1 MNEPSRTTGQQVATP
16 EGASFFP
23 VSTDALDSDDLEL
36 DLYLMHA
43 GMKPVLFRGVGS
55 SYSMSDCA
63 RLAEKGITT
72 LYVTTVQHRVFQKL
86 VSERLVRAYDDPE
99 RSREERC
106 RIVRESCGKMIDDLM
121 RMPHVEGIAETLGG
135 MAAQFSAWCT
145 QDEDKFGHLLDMSE
159 HDFYTTTHMVNVG
172 VGCGMLC
179 AELLGPDAPL
189 MQEIV
194 QGGFVHDIGKRG
206 VPAEILNKEGK
217 LSDDE
222 WKQIRAHPLAGVEIL
237 STQKGIGQVAIEMT
251 RDHHEKID
259 GRGYPNG
266 ARGDAIG
273 LPARICAVV
282 DVYDAISTARP
293 YRGAVP
299 PLKVL
304 DMLRPEAGT
313 TFDPA
318 AFEAWERVI
327 RRQIERDPNRCVKDT
342 GTATTLAVG
351 DMLPSSSKETP
362 RTARPAAAT
371 APAGSCPLP
380 SGACDEPV
388 TITRAAT
395 PGDEAPAI
403 EATMVRC
410 VVDGVDLRTDAPTRP
425 GERLRLTLRD
435 GQTLEVIAGR
445 RSFGSAGETIVHCTR
460 VFASRAAA

>member
-1 MNEPSRTTGQQVATP
+1 MSDEHKPNGRAGETP

-23 VSTDALDSDDLEL
+23 VSTDALDCDALEL

-63 RLAEKGITT
+63 KLAEKGITT
-72 LYVTTVQHRVFQKL
+72 LYVTTIQHRVFQKL
-86 VSERLVRAYDDPE
+86 VTERLVRAYDDPE

-106 RIVRESCGKMIDDLM
+106 RIVRESCGKMIDDMM
-121 RMPHVEGIAETLGG
+121 RMPQVEGIAETLGG

-179 AELLGPDAPL
+179 AELLGADAPL

-222 WKQIRAHPLAGVEIL
+222 WKQIRAHPLAGVDIL
-237 STQKGIGQVAIEMT
+237 SSQKGIGRVAVEMT
-251 RDHHEKID
+251 RDHHEKLD

-282 DVYDAISTARP
+282 DVYDAIATARP

-318 AFEAWERVI
+318 VFEAWERVI
-327 RRQIERDPNRCVKDT
+327 RRQIDNDPTRCVPDT
-342 GTATTLAVG
+342 GAPTTVALG
-351 DMLPSSSKETP
+351 EMLPSSEKEPP
-362 RTARPAAAT
+362 RRVRPAATT
-371 APAGSCPLP
+371 AVGSSALP
-380 SGACDEPV
+380 SGACEEPV
-388 TITRAAT
+388 TIERAEGGPPATGVMTRCAVL
-395 PGDEAPAI
+395 EV
-403 EATMVRC
+403 E
-410 VVDGVDLRTDAPTRP
+410 LRTDAPTRP
-425 GERLRLTLRD
+425 GERLMLALES
-435 GQTLEVIAGR
+435 GQRLEVVASK
-445 RSFGSAGETIVHCTR
+445 RSFGPTGETIVQCAR
-460 VFASRAAA
+460 VHDARRAA